1 MQSHLDHEADVLVSP
16 HLSLSHKI
24 IIFIFYFLKYE
35 NRHPLCIGPTA
46 HIYIYIYIYLFIFL
60 IIVLEDTGNNKTG
73 HG

>member
-35 NRHPLCIGPTA
+35 IGIHYVLDRP
-46 HIYIYIYIYLFIFL
+46 HIYI
-60 IIVLEDTGNNKTG
+60 LEDTGNNKTG